1 METRED
7 LEKRISELEARSAH
21 QESTIQDLSDGISK
35 QWEVIDSLTR
45 SISFFK
51 DKIMNLEEAV
61 QTDHIDKPPPH
72 Y

>member
-1 METRED
+1 MVARED

-45 SISFFK
+45 SIGFFK
-51 DKIMNLEEAV
+51 DKILNLVEGA
-61 QTDHIDKPPPH
+61 QTNHVDKPPPH